1 MTRKSLSKFFT
12 VQTLYNLSTLIYV
25 FLSHKII
32 VFLLHTYI
40 RYKKNERA
48 FSLTKK
54 QTKLT
59 ALENVVRKYRVSVSL
74 KEKSLTDSF
83 PTYGKWNCT

>member
-25 FLSHKII
+25 FLFHKRI

-40 RYKKNERA
+40 RYRKNERA

-59 ALENVVRKYRVSVSL
+59 ALLNVVRKYRVSVSL

-83 PTYGKWNCT
+83 PTYGKLNCS